1 MSDLPELRQQKVP
14 QSDFDPGQ
22 HRKPMDA
29 EMPKPKKTKSDDDK
43 GDVQVQKPHKDEDD
57 NEKKNA
63 SDKKEEE
70 KKDQPAQKGS
80 SCCLLI

>member
-1 MSDLPELRQQKVP
+1 MSDLPDLKHQKVP
-14 QSDFDPGQ
+14 QSDFDPGA
-22 HRKPMDA
+22 HRKMMDA

-43 GDVQVQKPHKDEDD
+43 AEVKVDK
-57 NEKKNA
+57 NEKDSDN
-63 SDKKEEE
+63 DKKENKEDKKEE